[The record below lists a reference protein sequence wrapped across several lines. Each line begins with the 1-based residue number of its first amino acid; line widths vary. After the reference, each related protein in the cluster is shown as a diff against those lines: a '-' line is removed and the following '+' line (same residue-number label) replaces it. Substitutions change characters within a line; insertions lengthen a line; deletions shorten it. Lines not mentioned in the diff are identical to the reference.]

1 MIIIADNEYAIKSGK
16 ALRKHFALLFE
27 AGTDSASNL
36 EIIGKGIEDM
46 SIAPN
51 ANVETTSDI
60 LGNNETILDKY
71 EKSTDVD
78 PIYVE
83 GGNKFSEFLDK
94 VEEEELTG
102 DSVVK
107 EFVWVKLYKPLLEK
121 GETTKESDTVFKAW
135 KQKAVVELTNFGGDT
150 KGVSAPCTLH
160 WVGKRTHGSVTVTD
174 VDGNKSYSFAA
185 DPTSST

>member
-1 MIIIADNEYAIKSGK
+1 MIIIADVTIKTGK

-27 AGTDSASNL
+27 AGTASASDL

-46 SIAPN
+46 SIAQN

-78 PIYVE
+78 PIYIE
-83 GGNKFSEFLDK
+83 GGNKFSEFLDE
-94 VEEEELTG
+94 VEEKQLTS
-102 DSVVK
+102 DAVK
-107 EFVWVKLYKPLLEK
+107 KDFVWVKLYKEVDSTNK
-121 GETTKESDTVFKAW
+121 VYRAW
-135 KQKAVVELTNFGGDT
+135 KQTAVVELTNFGGDT

-160 WVGKRTHGSVTVTD
+160 WVGDRTYGTVKVTEDTSSGTLV
-174 VDGNKSYSFAA
+174 KSYAFTA
-185 DPTSST
+185 DPVSEN